1 MFHKES
7 VFLRLFLHYPILGP
21 RIRGAHVEN
30 ALHMVVG
37 FDANPRIYSRKNK
50 RFEIIILNFGQILIG
65 SMLNTLIFLKKMN
78 AIEHHQIN

>member
-21 RIRGAHVEN
+21 TIRGAHVEN

-37 FDANPRIYSRKNK
+37 FDANPHIYSRKNK

-65 SMLNTLIFLKKMN
+65 SMLNTLIF
-78 AIEHHQIN
+78 

>member
-21 RIRGAHVEN
+21 PIRGAHVEN

-37 FDANPRIYSRKNK
+37 FDANPHIYSCKNK
-50 RFEIIILNFGQILIG
+50 RFDIIILNFGPILIG
-65 SMLNTLIFLKKMN
+65 SMLITFFEKN
-78 AIEHHQIN
+78 ERH

>member
-37 FDANPRIYSRKNK
+37 FDANPHIYSRKNK
-50 RFEIIILNFGQILIG
+50 RIEIIILNFGQILIG
-65 SMLNTLIFLKKMN
+65 SMLNTLIFRKN
-78 AIEHHQIN
+78 EHH